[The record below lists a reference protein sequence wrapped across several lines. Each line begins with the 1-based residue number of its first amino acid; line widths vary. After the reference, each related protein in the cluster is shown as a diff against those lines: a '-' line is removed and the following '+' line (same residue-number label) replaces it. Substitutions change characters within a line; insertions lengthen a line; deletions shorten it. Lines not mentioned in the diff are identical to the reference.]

1 MGGAGRPALGRAL
14 RLAERGVLGREAMGA
29 QASVSGAPATPAP
42 HFASRGAPY
51 FMQLSRRMTAAPAGT
66 YAGTNTN
73 HKGVSDA
80 STGKVS
86 PARPSGPGTL
96 CLSPLLLDEQ
106 QLKKKKMRT
115 PPNVLLFS
123 SPYQPLAKTSVLSKS
138 INTSSVRQHDMA
150 DAFDAGAEL
159 TGGGFQEGAQLLNV
173 LEWYRDKQAVER
185 VQIGNEFY
193 HVRQGATLEDER
205 GGTYRGHLSG
215 SVASKAGYFE
225 ESRWQKFYNDQIQP
239 NREKLQQ
246 QLELES
252 LASASAAT
260 EYTEAWNEACLG
272 GRAGQMGPVSNLVL
286 DWNAALTERIEEVQR
301 SISKSRANPGT
312 DRKTAEPFLCILDAE
327 KLSLLTIHA
336 ALTWTLQKHRRLL
349 DFKSISTLPCSVR
362 KAKIAEFLGKVVQT
376 EVGIK
381 LTKERIRNK
390 MRSPGHEQEVYEG
403 VKETRSSR
411 KAKKKFQR
419 NKELEQYLKNIVG
432 QLKFDKP
439 KRLDSIIRYL
449 SHCNN
454 TFFDG
459 ELLPTWDTTIQVKVG
474 ALLIDLL
481 AETATVSLGTGSSAA
496 EHPAFKL
503 ERLGR
508 GKNVQWSGAE
518 NVSIKKQ
525 AQFLV
530 CSDEMLKVIENHL
543 EVFSVLHPKYMP
555 MVVPPMPWAHCHS
568 GGYLTHKTF
577 VMRVRGS
584 KLQREKLR
592 EADAWMEGLGEA
604 SPAAYDAES
613 SYVGEW
619 MDGLEY
625 TLEEGGGAYEPHL
638 IDSVSDDWGESID
651 QASGSS
657 FTVGRKRKGMAEVYD
672 ALNSLGVTPWRI
684 NKRVFGVVDQVWD
697 GNLEDLRD
705 LTNLPKRTEQE
716 EFPRPSERFRMS
728 PTRHNLTVGTVT
740 ESSYEESIRA
750 TENKR
755 ILRENRE
762 NYSQKCD
769 FLYKFKTAGDF
780 IEEERIYFPHNMDFR
795 GRAYPMHPYLN
806 HLGSDFC
813 RSLLTFADA
822 KPIGDRGLRWM
833 FIHIAN
839 LCGANKMSLD
849 AREDFGRSSLDA
861 ILDSARNPV
870 NGSRWWAGAENPYQC
885 LATCFEIADALDSGN
900 PANHASSI
908 PIHQD
913 GSCNGLQHYAALSRD
928 EEGARSVNLLP
939 CDAPFDVYS
948 RVANFVAEEV
958 ERHAKD
964 VFSPFHS
971 EAKNLVG
978 EVDRKLVKQTVMTSV
993 YGVTF
998 VGARQQI
1005 ASRLKERGW
1014 TDKDKIYKTSIV
1026 AAKLTMAALDKAFKN
1041 AKETMRWLGDC
1052 ASIIS
1057 KAGHPVSWTTPLGL
1071 PVVQP
1076 YRQKNKFVVI
1086 TTNQRLILQKSND
1099 EDPISSLKQR
1109 TAFPPNYVHS
1119 LDSTHLLMTASE
1131 CNSKGITFAGVHDS
1145 FWTHA
1150 GSVDDMNEILRDKFV
1165 YLHDQPLLQ
1174 DLLSEF
1180 QHDNPGLSFPP
1191 VPELG
1196 ALQLKDVK
1204 NATYFFS

>member
-1 MGGAGRPALGRAL
+1 MSSLGRACAGL
-14 RLAERGVLGREAMGA
+14 LEGQL
-29 QASVSGAPATPAP
+29 
-42 HFASRGAPY
+42 
-51 FMQLSRRMTAAPAGT
+51 LSRMNANALATISGQTRRGMTA
-66 YAGTNTN
+66 YAGTKTTNTGN
-73 HKGVSDA
+73 TVSETKNK
-80 STGKVS
+80 SHGK
-86 PARPSGPGTL
+86 T
-96 CLSPLLLDEQ
+96 
-106 QLKKKKMRT
+106 
-115 PPNVLLFS
+115 
-123 SPYQPLAKTSVLSKS
+123 TSLLSKS
-138 INTSSVRQHDMA
+138 INTSVCQQDLEM
-150 DAFDAGAEL
+150 
-159 TGGGFQEGAQLLNV
+159 GGGYHHLEGFHNRENKSQSELLNV
-173 LEWYRDKQAVER
+173 LEWYRDRQAVEQ

-193 HVRQGATLEDER
+193 SVGGGEALGEARH
-205 GGTYRGHLSG
+205 GTYKGHLSS
-215 SVASKAGYFE
+215 SVAQKADYFE
-225 ESRWQKFYNDQIQP
+225 ESRWRKFYNEQIQP
-239 NREKLQQ
+239 NREKLEQ
-246 QLELES
+246 QLQLES
-252 LASASAAT
+252 LASANAAT
-260 EYTEAWNEACLG
+260 EYTEAWNEACLE
-272 GRAGQMGPVSNLVL
+272 GRAGQMGPVSNLIL
-286 DWNAALTERIEEVQR
+286 SWNEALANRIGEAQK
-301 SISKSRANPGT
+301 SISKSKANPGT
-312 DRKTAEPFLCILDAE
+312 DKKTAEPFLCILDAE

-349 DFKSISTLPCSVR
+349 DFQSISTLPCSVR

-390 MRSPGHEQEVYEG
+390 IRKTDEEYEG

-411 KAKKKFQR
+411 KAKKKFER

-439 KRLDSIIRYL
+439 KRLDSIVRYL

-474 ALLIDLL
+474 SLLIDLL
-481 AETATVSLGTGSSAA
+481 AETAMVSLGNGSSRG

-508 GKNVQWSGAE
+508 GKNVHWSGAE

-543 EVFSVLHPKYMP
+543 ELFSVLHPKYMP
-555 MVVPPMPWAHCHS
+555 MVVPPMPWAHCYS

-584 KLQREKLR
+584 KLQREKLK
-592 EADAWMEGLGEA
+592 EADSWMGMAEDDAFNSMEAAAALPYSEDLLGE
-604 SPAAYDAES
+604 YEYNMEDES
-613 SYVGEW
+613 
-619 MDGLEY
+619 
-625 TLEEGGGAYEPHL
+625 GAYEPHL
-638 IDSVSDDWGESID
+638 VGDQDWSA
-651 QASGSS
+651 ASGAVGTS
-657 FTVGRKRKGMAEVYD
+657 FTVGRKRKGMGEVYD

-684 NKRVFGVVDQVWD
+684 NKRVFDVVEQVWD
-697 GNLEDLRD
+697 GSMDDLRD
-705 LTNLPKRTEQE
+705 GTGLPKRVEQKE
-716 EFPRPSERFRMS
+716 LSRPGERFRMS
-728 PTRHNLTVGTVT
+728 KSSKHNLTVGTVS
-740 ESSYEESIRA
+740 ESSYEESVRLA
-750 TENKR
+750 DNKK

-769 FLYKFKTAGDF
+769 FLYKFKTANDF
-780 IEEERIYFPHNMDFR
+780 IDEDRIYFPHNMDFR

-813 RSLLTFADA
+813 RSLLTFADS
-822 KPIGDRGLRWM
+822 KPIGDGGLRWM

-849 AREDFGRSSLDA
+849 AREDYGRNALEG

-870 NGSRWWAGAENPYQC
+870 NGSRWWADAENPYQC
-885 LATCFEIADALDSGN
+885 LATCFEISDALDSGN
-900 PANHASSI
+900 PATYSSSI

-939 CDAPFDVYS
+939 CDAPYDVYS
-948 RVANFVAEEV
+948 RVANLVAEEV
-958 ERHAKD
+958 EKHAND
-964 VFSPFHS
+964 MFSPFYS

-1057 KAGHPVSWTTPLGL
+1057 KAGEPVSWTTPLGL

-1099 EDPISSLKQR
+1099 SDPISSLKQR

-1119 LDSTHLLMTASE
+1119 IDSTHLLMTASE
-1131 CNSKGITFAGVHDS
+1131 CYSKNITFAGVHDS

-1150 GSVDDMNEILRDKFV
+1150 SSVDDMNKILREKFIS
-1165 YLHDQPLLQ
+1165 LHEQPLLE
-1174 DLLSEF
+1174 DLLKEF

-1196 ALQLKDVK
+1196 CLELKDVREAK
-1204 NATYFFS
+1204 YFFS